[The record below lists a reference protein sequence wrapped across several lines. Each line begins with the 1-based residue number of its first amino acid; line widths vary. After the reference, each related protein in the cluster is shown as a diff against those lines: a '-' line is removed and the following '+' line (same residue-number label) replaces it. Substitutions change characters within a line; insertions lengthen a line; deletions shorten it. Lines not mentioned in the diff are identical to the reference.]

1 MIPNTTATR
10 AGNGPVTPRKSARS
24 AVLSAVPGRSVDTVR
39 ALCHDLRQ
47 PLVVILMLAGAQGS
61 DVQHRLDVISQ
72 EAQWLLDMVEAV
84 IGDAAEDRLGNV
96 EVVDLAA
103 HCVLRA
109 LPTAQ
114 CDIGLIGTDRA
125 MAMAAPM
132 ALSRA
137 ISCLLDNAVRAAGP
151 GGHVTL
157 AVRETH
163 GEVTIRV
170 ADDGPGFGHVPTN
183 NSLGLTIT
191 RALVST
197 CGGAFDLRAGTP
209 CGVVARI
216 VLPAMSSKA
225 VST

>member
-1 MIPNTTATR
+1 MIPNTTATHAR
-10 AGNGPVTPRKSARS
+10 NGPVTARKSARS
-24 AVLSAVPGRSVDTVR
+24 AVLSAGTGRTVDTVR

-47 PLVVILMLAGAQGS
+47 PLVVILMLAGTQGS

-137 ISCLLDNAVRAAGP
+137 ISCLLDNAVRAAGV
-151 GGHVTL
+151 GGCVTV
-157 AVRETH
+157 AVNSTNSD
-163 GEVTIRV
+163 VTIQV

-209 CGVVARI
+209 CGVIGRI
-216 VLPAMSSKA
+216 VLPAVSSKA